1 MLLKNCDFLS
11 VQENESAYYVKDH
24 SIQRIL
30 TACFLLCSGAYLQ
43 LLIEKGLILEFLVF
57 KTGNGAKHLTSK
69 ITSDKY
75 FIGLSKLIL
84 IGKVTASKI

>member
-1 MLLKNCDFLS
+1 
-11 VQENESAYYVKDH
+11 
-24 SIQRIL
+24 
-30 TACFLLCSGAYLQ
+30 LCSGAYLQ

-84 IGKVTASKI
+84 IGEVAASKI